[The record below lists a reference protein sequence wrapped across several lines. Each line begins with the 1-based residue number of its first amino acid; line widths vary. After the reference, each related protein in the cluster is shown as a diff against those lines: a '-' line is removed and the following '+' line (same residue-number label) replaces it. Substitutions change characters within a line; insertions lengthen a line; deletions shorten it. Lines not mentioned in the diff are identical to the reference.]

1 MTLALVRMWKLE
13 TESDSELGL
22 TIHIEPQ
29 LLFRCSGLLELYL
42 LPLLS
47 GSISIRHL
55 IATQT
60 HGIPWRPQQ
69 RLRGMQEKEDTL
81 SSPDAPSAL

>member
-13 TESDSELGL
+13 TDSDSELGL
-22 TIHIEPQ
+22 NIHIGPQ

-47 GSISIRHL
+47 GLISIRHL

-60 HGIPWRPQQ
+60 NGIPWHPQQ

-81 SSPDAPSAL
+81 